1 MSARTTAR
9 LVARLAR
16 PRSGWWWALPV
27 LVLTAVL
34 TLVFVVLVRTEWSA
48 ADAREY
54 RFGGANT
61 ALYFNDLV
69 PTTQASFDLAGP
81 IDELSALAGSRA
93 CAEIAAIT
101 QTAARDADTYAY
113 REFQESCSPAAWGY
127 ALKSGR
133 WAVSPGEIVATS
145 STGLNMGDLLE
156 GLTPA
161 PLTVVGIASTPHA
174 INARA
179 LLAAPGTWRSWDW
192 PAVSTSFP
200 HLSATVVGYVTTAD
214 PAGIAAAFAERA
226 ATDPAAASVVVDDLT
241 AAGRPLLERMPY
253 LYLWVAAPISA
264 LAAGIALA
272 LRARFST
279 ERRRLLVAQG
289 ATPRRAIVVV
299 RLAELVA
306 LVPALVVGLLIG
318 WALGAAIGPVV
329 PQIVGHRPSAT
340 PFVGDPLLRIG
351 IGAGTVWALLV
362 ISSLCR
368 REPTHPRTDT
378 HPARPLRRSRTWR
391 FGLAGLLTCAGVA
404 MTLSAPDVSFI
415 FAAVLMTVAAF
426 GLVAADVL
434 VAAAVRGPRRHADA
448 RLAWRRIADR
458 PAGSALAVTA
468 AALTVGPVIAMMVL
482 LSSDIAAQNARERLP
497 PRQDQALLSVFD
509 DEATTERL
517 ATLIAEQG
525 GSDVVQVTVSAPTTP
540 DGQGVVA
547 TPNGRGAIDAVADV
561 DALDELL
568 GAPVPDEARRVLEAG
583 GILWNGRHAGLNAW
597 TVGGGTQHRIA
608 FAAEA
613 TSAFEERWANST
625 AGFILDT
632 TATNLG
638 LVITPRALA
647 FSGIDEDEAQSIG
660 DALVQGGYDGSLVR
674 TYRAEDPY
682 SVTPFQLALLGAVG
696 IVGVALFAIAA
707 RGIADAL
714 RTQAASL
721 LALGV
726 PRTWLVRVFAREAG
740 TLLALGI
747 IAGGMFSLCITAI
760 GIVQLGIGVSAPV
773 LPITAYLL
781 GILALFT
788 ALGALGFAR
797 VRN

>member
-9 LVARLAR
+9 LVARLVR
-16 PRSGWWWALPV
+16 PRSGWWWVLPI
-27 LVLTAVL
+27 LVLTVVL
-34 TLVFVVLVRTEWSA
+34 TLVYVVLVRTEWSA

-61 ALYFNDLV
+61 AVYFNDLV

-81 IDELSALAGSRA
+81 VDELSALAGSRA

-113 REFQESCSPAAWGY
+113 REFHEPCSPDAWGY
-127 ALKSGR
+127 ELESGR
-133 WAVSPGEIVATS
+133 WAVSPGEVVATS
-145 STGLNMGDLLE
+145 STGLNVGDVRE
-156 GLTPA
+156 GLTPG
-161 PLTVVGIASTPHA
+161 PLTVVGTASTPHA
-174 INARA
+174 INART
-179 LLAAPGTWRSWDW
+179 LLAAPDTWRSWDW
-192 PAVSTSFP
+192 PAASTLFP
-200 HLSATVVGYVTTAD
+200 HLSATVVGYATTTD
-214 PAGIAAAFAERA
+214 PARIAAAFAERA
-226 ATDPAAASVVVDDLT
+226 AIEPAAASVVVDDLT
-241 AAGRPLLERMPY
+241 VTGRTVLERMPY

-279 ERRRLLVAQG
+279 ERRWLLVAQG
-289 ATPRRAIVVV
+289 AAPRRAVVVV
-299 RLAELVA
+299 RLAELVT
-306 LVPALVVGLLIG
+306 VIPALVVGVLIG

-329 PQIVGHRPSAT
+329 PHIVGHQPSAT

-351 IGAGTVWALLV
+351 IGTGAVWVLLV

-368 REPTHPRTDT
+368 RERAHPTTDAHPVRAL
-378 HPARPLRRSRTWR
+378 HRSRAWR
-391 FGLAGLLTCAGVA
+391 FVLAGFLACVGVA
-404 MTLSAPDVSFI
+404 VGVSAPDVSFL
-415 FAAVLMTVAAF
+415 FAAVLMMVAAF
-426 GLVAADVL
+426 GLAAADVL
-434 VAAAVRGPRRHADA
+434 VAIAVRGPWRRADA
-448 RLAWRRIADR
+448 RLAWRRIAGR

-482 LSSDIAAQNARERLP
+482 LSSDISAQNARERLP
-497 PRQDQALLSVFD
+497 PREDQALLSVFD
-509 DEATTERL
+509 DDTTTERL
-517 ATLIAEQG
+517 AALVAEQG
-525 GSDVVQVTVSAPTTP
+525 GSDVVQVTVSAPTTA

-561 DALDELL
+561 DALDEVL
-568 GAPVPDEARRVLEAG
+568 GTPVPDEARRVLEAG

-608 FAAEA
+608 FAGEA
-613 TSAFEERWANST
+613 SHAFEERWANST
-625 AGFILDT
+625 AGFILDA
-632 TATNLG
+632 TATDLG
-638 LVITPRALA
+638 LVLTPRALA
-647 FSGIDEDEAQSIG
+647 FSGVDKDEARSIG

-682 SVTPFQLALLGAVG
+682 SVTPFQLALLGAIG
-696 IVGVALFAIAA
+696 IVGVALFAIAV
-707 RGIADAL
+707 RGVADAL
-714 RTQAASL
+714 RAQAASL

-747 IAGGMFSLCITAI
+747 IAGGMLSLCITTI
-760 GIVQLGIGVSAPV
+760 GIVELGIGVSVPV
-773 LPITAYLL
+773 LPIAAYLL
-781 GILALFT
+781 GILALFA